1 MILSGTD
8 FVLFSIGLAG
18 NWGYDG
24 TQDVYQRNAGA
35 NCGCGRGEEAGK
47 KGAFINP
54 RMAEETVRVARP
66 AVGFTT
72 RPNAD
77 VVKRLGMFLARDNR
91 TADMIEFD
99 VAVTASST
107 TEESGTTGGGVKGR
121 AGIRVV
127 SVELGGKTET
137 TAGIARTDE
146 RVSHVK
152 FRIPV
157 ALPQA

>member
-1 MILSGTD
+1 
-8 FVLFSIGLAG
+8 
-18 NWGYDG
+18 
-24 TQDVYQRNAGA
+24 
-35 NCGCGRGEEAGK
+35 
-47 KGAFINP
+47 
-54 RMAEETVRVARP
+54 
-66 AVGFTT
+66 
-72 RPNAD
+72 
-77 VVKRLGMFLARDNR
+77 MFLARDNR

-107 TEESGTTGGGVKGR
+107 AEESGTTGGGVKGR

-127 SVELGGKTET
+127 AVELGGETET
-137 TAGIARTDE
+137 RAGIARTDE

>member
-1 MILSGTD
+1 MELRTFIKETLVQIVD
-8 FVLFSIGLAG
+8 AVVEA
-18 NWGYDG
+18 
-24 TQDVYQRNAGA
+24 R
-35 NCGCGRGEEAGK
+35 EEAGK
-47 KGAFINP
+47 KGALINP
-54 RMAEETVRVARP
+54 RMAEETVRVAP
-66 AVGFTT
+66 PGMGFTT

-77 VVKRLGMFLARDNR
+77 VVKGFGMFLARDNR

-107 TEESGTTGGGVKGR
+107 AEESGTTGGGVKGR

-127 SVELGGKTET
+127 AVELGGETET
-137 TAGIARTDE
+137 TAGIRRTDE